1 MALNEQTRE
10 RFRRILAIGALVGLI
25 LLLYAVFHPFIAAL
39 AWAVILAVSFWPLH
53 RRLRSRLTRPEGLAP
68 LLTTVLISLL
78 IMVPIVGMTAAAAS
92 ETTDLVVQLQALL
105 EGDSQELG
113 ELIRDLPLVGE
124 FLEERL
130 AALQGSAGDRSVLS
144 VVLEQIQPMLL
155 DFSRRAAAALSRS
168 VFKLLAC
175 LFAIYFLLRHGVALA
190 DQLNRGVRELGGER
204 LVELVEEIRLTV
216 RAVVYGLV
224 MTAIVQA
231 VLAAFGFWLADV
243 PYPLL
248 LGSLLLVAS
257 FIPFGPPFIWLPAAV
272 AVFARGDIG
281 WGIFLLIWGMAVISS
296 MDNVLRPLF
305 IGQATRMPVL
315 LVFIAVLGGIISFGM
330 VGLFVGPVVMA
341 VALALWRD
349 WIGRRDEDVPGFSLA
364 TAGPDPVKDVKPE

>member
-1 MALNEQTRE
+1 
-10 RFRRILAIGALVGLI
+10 
-25 LLLYAVFHPFIAAL
+25 
-39 AWAVILAVSFWPLH
+39 
-53 RRLRSRLTRPEGLAP
+53 
-68 LLTTVLISLL
+68 
-78 IMVPIVGMTAAAAS
+78 
-92 ETTDLVVQLQALL
+92 
-105 EGDSQELG
+105 
-113 ELIRDLPLVGE
+113 
-124 FLEERL
+124 
-130 AALQGSAGDRSVLS
+130 VLS
-144 VVLEQIQPMLL
+144 VVLEQIQPLLL
-155 DFSRRAAAALSRS
+155 DFSRRAAAAVSRN

-175 LFAIYFLLRHGVALA
+175 LFAIYFLLRHGLILA

-224 MTAIVQA
+224 MTAIAQA
-231 VLAAFGFWLADV
+231 LLAAFGFWLADV

-257 FIPFGPPFIWLPAAV
+257 FIPFGPPFVWLPAAI

-281 WGIFLLIWGMAVISS
+281 WGIFLLIWGAGVISM

-315 LVFIAVLGGIISFGM
+315 LVFIAVLGGIMSFGM

-349 WIGRRDEDVPGFSLA
+349 WIGRRDDEAPEVSRSSSERDPREDAKL
-364 TAGPDPVKDVKPE
+364 E